1 MTINGGIMKIRK
13 KFSLAILFSIG
24 GTIMVFVGIK
34 SPEIMAYGVLAT
46 GVLAAFGVSDVLEK
60 KSKGD

>member
-1 MTINGGIMKIRK
+1 MKIRK
-13 KFSLAILFSIG
+13 KFSLAILFSVG
-24 GTIMVFVGIK
+24 GTIMVFVGIQ

-60 KSKGD
+60 KAKNV